1 MDSLDE
7 LIQNGDM
14 PPALALKILVQVRD
28 SFMSA
33 VAIELHS
40 LSDGLPLDVDLAL
53 TVAQFDKANATTLVE
68 RVRSKWTARAG
79 LQTYNLVEEVRG
91 TLACCLCDHATNSY
105 GCQSLM
111 STT

>member
-91 TLACCLCDHATNSY
+91 TLPLRLGRHATDSH
-105 GCQSLM
+105 GCPLLKSP
-111 STT
+111 T